1 MKKDQYELD
10 FEQQRKEIVVDE
22 ESDQLP
28 SRTEI
33 HQSKKN
39 EKKSRTKLINV
50 ILVVFTL
57 IPIGIFIYVISDLYS
72 PSVPNQVAVEKTKV
86 TVNNNS
92 VAGSV
97 NSDKPKEQTADSGDK
112 SGSKSPAVVVNPDQP
127 VKKQKEPASKPVEKP
142 AAKPAEKPAVKPAV
156 PEPKPEAKPDP
167 KPAEKPA
174 KPAGRTHVV
183 KPNENLYRISVNYY
197 GDGSH
202 VQKIQ
207 QANGLSS
214 IEITVGQTLILP

>member
-1 MKKDQYELD
+1 MKKDQYELE
-10 FEQQRKEIVVDE
+10 FEEQRKEIVIDE
-22 ESDQLP
+22 ESEQLP

-33 HQSKKN
+33 HQSKKK
-39 EKKSRTKLINV
+39 EKKSRTKLINI

-86 TVNNNS
+86 TVSGNS

-97 NSDKPKEQTADSGDK
+97 DSDKSKDQSSAADKDK
-112 SGSKSPAVVVNPDQP
+112 SETKNPAVVVNPEKP
-127 VKKQKEPASKPVEKP
+127 VEKQKEPAAKPVEKP
-142 AAKPAEKPAVKPAV
+142 AAKPAEKPAAPA
-156 PEPKPEAKPDP
+156 PKPETKPAPKP

-174 KPAGRTHVV
+174 QPATRTHVV

-214 IEITVGQTLILP
+214 IEISVGQTLILP